1 MKAPPSRLTFVTR
14 TDNPYQAQQKSAN
27 IEENTKK
34 PRENRQKHGQK
45 RVNNRYKT
53 QQSVKKKGKIAAQ
66 QRKKRI
72 KTTTDKAPGRHSVCR
87 TANSNPK
94 KEFTRPTSRGNC
106 GAEHIRDNKTNK
118 NVCKQKHCTTN
129 QHSSAPAVARSCSVR
144 RQIRSRMVGIRSPRK
159 EAHRPAAPVDDPTNQ
174 AEKNSRT
181 NHTNKQTRR
190 ITLRQ
195 HSTRRHKS
203 AFCYKIQ
210 IHASH
215 RAKKQK
221 TSFNPNFTRKL
232 TEGARKTQ
240 KNTVFH
246 VKHSIFYLLIFHKHI
261 GYHIAKSRN
270 CRKKTVNNIGFA
282 VAMHD
287 RKGKR
292 PDKM

>member
-1 MKAPPSRLTFVTR
+1 MRSTSGTTKQTKT
-14 TDNPYQAQQKSAN
+14 SAN
-27 IEENTKK
+27 KNIV
-34 PRENRQKHGQK
+34 RQ
-45 RVNNRYKT
+45 
-53 QQSVKKKGKIAAQ
+53 S
-66 QRKKRI
+66 
-72 KTTTDKAPGRHSVCR
+72 
-87 TANSNPK
+87 
-94 KEFTRPTSRGNC
+94 
-106 GAEHIRDNKTNK
+106 
-118 NVCKQKHCTTN
+118 

-144 RQIRSRMVGIRSPRK
+144 RQIRSRTAGIRSPRK
-159 EAHRPAAPVDDPTNQ
+159 EAPRPAAPVDDPTNQ

-190 ITLRQ
+190 KTLRQ

-203 AFCYKIQ
+203 ALCYKIQ
-210 IHASH
+210 THASH

-221 TSFNPNFTRKL
+221 TGFNPNFTRKL
-232 TEGARKTQ
+232 TEGAQKTQ

-270 CRKKTVNNIGFA
+270 CRKKTVNNIGFTE
-282 VAMHD
+282 AMHD